1 MGSTPHAVQSRR
13 VGSGKKTRPARY
25 KGADSQDDDD
35 SARAKQRLL
44 KKAAGLK
51 KKKLKDI
58 KTKRNLEKKYPHLK
72 RGKDRKGPKTVKLP
86 QPKDRQKLKKNKK
99 KRKYP
104 LLSDEDLELI
114 EETKRRRKSRKS
126 NRDKNFDRH
135 NRLGKKRS
143 PRNQPKRAS
152 ASRKRNKPK
161 KKKRKKKSRGR
172 GRGRRRLR

>member
-1 MGSTPHAVQSRR
+1 MG
-13 VGSGKKTRPARY
+13 
-25 KGADSQDDDD
+25 
-35 SARAKQRLL
+35 
-44 KKAAGLK
+44 
-51 KKKLKDI
+51 
-58 KTKRNLEKKYPHLK
+58 
-72 RGKDRKGPKTVKLP
+72 
-86 QPKDRQKLKKNKK
+86 KKNKK

-152 ASRKRNKPK
+152 ASRKKDKPK
-161 KKKRKKKSRGR
+161 KR
-172 GRGRRRLR
+172 RGRRRAEEEEEEEEDYDEEEEEEEEEDYDEDEDDRRQRARRKKKKQIKGVQIGGPGVTDGSLGGGRRVVKRRRHP

>member
-1 MGSTPHAVQSRR
+1 MG
-13 VGSGKKTRPARY
+13 
-25 KGADSQDDDD
+25 
-35 SARAKQRLL
+35 
-44 KKAAGLK
+44 
-51 KKKLKDI
+51 KKLKDI

-135 NRLGKKRS
+135 NRLGKKRT

-161 KKKRKKKSRGR
+161 KEEEEEEQRGR